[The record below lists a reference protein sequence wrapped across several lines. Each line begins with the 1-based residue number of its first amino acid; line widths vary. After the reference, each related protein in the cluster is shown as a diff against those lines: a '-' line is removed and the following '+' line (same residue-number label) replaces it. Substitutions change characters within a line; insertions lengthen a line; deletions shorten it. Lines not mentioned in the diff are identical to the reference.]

1 MYSRKSLGP
10 RIQALTDSSIN
21 WIFLWRL
28 PIHKYMKHF
37 ISKKRRNKA
46 KYLSWNY
53 TRLNFVKKTSMQ
65 NTVKSLQYIK
75 WSFVKSPCN
84 STRYNCQ
91 EISSWL
97 RRPKFMLEI
106 KKKARFIYV
115 ILLFTSFSKI
125 LLIKE
130 RRLTGQQFLATD
142 LSQTFFNTWTTNETF
157 QHQENKDSFRQ
168 ILRSTASMYKGSG
181 S

>member
-10 RIQALTDSSIN
+10 RIRALRDSSIN

-37 ISKKRRNKA
+37 ISKKRGNKA
-46 KYLSWNY
+46 KYLTWNY

-65 NTVKSLQYIK
+65 NAVKSLQYIK

-115 ILLFTSFSKI
+115 INNPIIYKFFKDFTNQRKKTNRAAVFSCRPFPNI
-125 LLIKE
+125 L
-130 RRLTGQQFLATD
+130 
-142 LSQTFFNTWTTNETF
+142 
-157 QHQENKDSFRQ
+157 
-168 ILRSTASMYKGSG
+168 
-181 S
+181 